1 MTYHEHFLIYNAD
14 IEQKHRQSSECKEV
28 TQPKSAKSNKEET
41 NINTSDVSDTAS
53 SVPNT
58 NNSALEL
65 NVLSHQSAEE
75 NNESDMCN
83 IKTELCSHDG
93 AADDMKPSV
102 DISVIKSNFEKVS
115 QTHNY
120 PKSPQ
125 CGRKFE
131 CAGDISYADEESDRK
146 SERKEELVAV
156 SVEEKENQN
165 VQVDDTEMSLSV
177 SERKENYESLSN
189 QQSPESPE
197 LRKRTSSG
205 GSRKRADKDRK
216 SNMDAQT
223 LALIREIGSAILN
236 SPAKSQI
243 ETLEEEDQGG
253 EFSLVRHFVRDIE
266 KRTQKDRKPAR
277 EIIIIDKETQER
289 KKRGWRFRSQETNT
303 QQCGLKS
310 DGNSDSE
317 ISKCT
322 TMSPSD
328 ERQTPKTE
336 EIGTTDKCQSSSAIR
351 DKASD
356 ASSEHSD
363 AQNQSGLVSNLFNVK
378 GNIVDSANIELDENH
393 IDKVRNL
400 VGKFE
405 ISDAKQSVAVSPSVS
420 ECLMASTAEKSSTQ
434 SIQSSTGSPVDNQTV
449 VNSPIDIPKVQS
461 ASVCRSPAGSSDESK
476 ESSSAIGDKDMC
488 FDNASG
494 SLTSKEVSEMSS
506 LPIVHDPSTEILP
519 EESVRL
525 LQLRKNLRKTSLP
538 YGQSSRPKSADMLR
552 RSNTSP
558 GYSMYT
564 LRHSRGQSDTP
575 QTFTWEGKKIRK
587 MHGKSHPL
595 TKLEHRRNNPF
606 YNTM

>member
-1 MTYHEHFLIYNAD
+1 M
-14 IEQKHRQSSECKEV
+14 
-28 TQPKSAKSNKEET
+28 
-41 NINTSDVSDTAS
+41 
-53 SVPNT
+53 PNT

-83 IKTELCSHDG
+83 NTTELCSHNG

-125 CGRKFE
+125 CVRKFE
-131 CAGDISYADEESDRK
+131 GAVDISYAEEESDGK
-146 SERKEELVAV
+146 SERKEELVDV
-156 SVEEKENQN
+156 SVEEKQNQN
-165 VQVDDTEMSLSV
+165 FQADDTEMSLSV

-216 SNMDAQT
+216 SNMDSQT

-243 ETLEEEDQGG
+243 ETLEEEGQGG

-289 KKRGWRFRSQETNT
+289 KKRGWRFRSQETST
-303 QQCGLKS
+303 QQSGSKS

-317 ISKCT
+317 ISKST

-328 ERQTPKTE
+328 EIQTTPKTE
-336 EIGTTDKCQSSSAIR
+336 EIGTTDTCQSSSHVGY
-351 DKASD
+351 KAFD
-356 ASSEHSD
+356 ASSESFG
-363 AQNQSGLVSNLFNVK
+363 AQNEAGLVSNLFNVK
-378 GNIVDSANIELDENH
+378 GNIENPANIELDENH

-434 SIQSSTGSPVDNQTV
+434 SIQSSTGSPVDSQTV

-461 ASVCRSPAGSSDESK
+461 ASVCRSPASSSDESK
-476 ESSSAIGDKDMC
+476 ESSSATSDKDMC
-488 FDNASG
+488 SDIASG

-506 LPIVHDPSTEILP
+506 LPIVHDPNTEILS